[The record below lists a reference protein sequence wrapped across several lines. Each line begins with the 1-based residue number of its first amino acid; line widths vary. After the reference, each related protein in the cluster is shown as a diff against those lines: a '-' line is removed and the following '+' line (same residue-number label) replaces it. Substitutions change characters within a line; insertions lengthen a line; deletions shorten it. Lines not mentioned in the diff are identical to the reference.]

1 MKDREREWVRE
12 TKNESERESWL
23 AQVREREMRKSD
35 RSLNVTQDTAGH

>member
-23 AQVREREMRKSD
+23 EGERNEKE
-35 RSLNVTQDTAGH
+35 